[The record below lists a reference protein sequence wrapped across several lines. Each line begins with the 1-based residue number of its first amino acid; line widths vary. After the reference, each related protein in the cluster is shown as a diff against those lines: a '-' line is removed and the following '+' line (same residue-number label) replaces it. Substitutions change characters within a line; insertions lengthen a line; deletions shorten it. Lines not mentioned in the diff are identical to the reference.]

1 MWMIFWSPFQT
12 TSTKESCIAF
22 SVEGR
27 KTRWPQTSHWSS
39 KARRFTCAMTMRGN
53 NMSLTWSR
61 RSLSRP
67 SRTATS
73 RERKLMFWNK
83 KISLNTVQWQ
93 EAFNGSQG
101 RLVLTWR
108 RQSVFTAKV
117 ARRPMQTWLRCMK
130 PWITCGRPVTR
141 APPWTQLP
149 LMTQLWSSP
158 MLILLGPMRRTTH
171 RNMDV
176 SFCLQMRRRQMWPL
190 LHVWWTGRAQGRAVF
205 AEAPWQPKQA
215 PQIHQ
220 WIGLASQTW
229 CSPKSSR
236 EKPPSRSLSHC
247 GCCQWRI
254 ASHYMIV

>member
-1 MWMIFWSPFQT
+1 MWMIFWLPFQT
-12 TSTKESCIAF
+12 TSTKESCLVF
-22 SVEGR
+22 SVEVH

-39 KARRFTCAMTMRGN
+39 KARRFTCAMIMRGN

-67 SRTATS
+67 SRAATS
-73 RERKLMFWNK
+73 
-83 KISLNTVQWQ
+83 NTVQWQ

-130 PWITCGRPVTR
+130 PWITCGRLVTR
-141 APPWTQLP
+141 ASPWTQLP

-176 SFCLQMRRRQMWPL
+176 LFCLQMWRRQMWPL
-190 LHVWWTGRAQGRAVF
+190 LHVWWTGRAQGRAVL
-205 AEAPWQPKQA
+205 PK
-215 PQIHQ
+215 HL
-220 WIGLASQTW
+220 G
-229 CSPKSSR
+229 
-236 EKPPSRSLSHC
+236 SRSKRRRFIS
-247 GCCQWRI
+247 G
-254 ASHYMIV
+254 SV